1 MIRTYELIMSVTNHL
16 LSVREAAEARKSIR
30 KYTGEEVPEADLRE
44 ILRIAGLAPSPWNV
58 QPWRVIVVRDHDE
71 RQKLMAAAYGQKQVG
86 AASAVFVIYS
96 DMKDAMATVDE
107 FIHPGYPEDQRP
119 GVKKQIVDNF
129 ERLGDEASERW
140 GYAESNIFLG
150 FLLLAA
156 QSLGYSTSPMLGFDP
171 EQVRELYKL
180 PANVTFPAIVA
191 IGVGAEAGF
200 PHHRHAVDRFAKF
213 I

>member
-1 MIRTYELIMSVTNHL
+1 MSTVNTL
-16 LSVREAAEARKSIR
+16 LNVREAAEARKSIR
-30 KYTGEEVPEADLRE
+30 KYTDAVIPESDLRE
-44 ILRIAGLAPSPWNV
+44 ILRIAGLAPSPWNI

-71 RQKLMAAAYGQKQVG
+71 KQKLMGAAYGQPQVG

-96 DMKDAMATVDE
+96 DMKEALATADE

-119 GVKKQIVDNF
+119 KVKQSILDNF
-129 ERLGDEASERW
+129 AKMGDEATERW

-156 QSLGYSTSPMLGFDP
+156 QSMGYSTSAMLGFDP
-171 EQVRELYKL
+171 EQVRALYNL
-180 PANVTFPAIVA
+180 PANATFPALVA
-191 IGVGAEAGF
+191 VGVGAEEGF
-200 PHHRHAVDRFAKF
+200 PHHRHAVDRFVKF